1 MKLMKNWFHCLCFLA
16 LSDGMQLY
24 VQYANLQKLFMQ
36 SSYSSLHWKWDASSG
51 NVKQIYIQM
60 SALFLNHK
68 CHQSD
73 MSKVNN
79 SFSHFT
85 FIFMVTIMILS
96 WFNFHYCFVHLSL
109 VHGTPNGAII
119 SIWCGTRFKA
129 VAFCISF
136 FSNDEP
142 SVRRSQNWWDQS
154 IKMTSKIIWQRD
166 IYTVFYAISF
176 E

>member
-1 MKLMKNWFHCLCFLA
+1 MFNMPMFRKYLCNHHIHRYIE
-16 LSDGMQLY
+16 SEM
-24 VQYANLQKLFMQ
+24 
-36 SSYSSLHWKWDASSG
+36 HHG
-51 NVKQIYIQM
+51 NVEQIYNQM

-79 SFSHFT
+79 SSLT
-85 FIFMVTIMILS
+85 SLLYSWNCIFTIMILS

-109 VHGTPNGAII
+109 VHGTTNGGFI

-136 FSNDEP
+136 FSNVEP

-154 IKMTSKIIWQRD
+154 IKMTSMIIWQRD
-166 IYTVFYAISF
+166 IYTVFYAIIF